1 MNWFLVSAN
10 VKTIYRQSILQGRAA
25 LNASDITQLSESIL
39 KLAHKGLDISTCEA
53 LGGYFAAN
61 NEVSI
66 EAIIKTRLQK
76 KLTTTFP
83 VISSNQS
90 MAMVNPENLKK
101 LSKNKFNILEPV
113 SGNEVLPMEHDMI
126 IVPTVGVDKNGFRVG
141 YGGGYY
147 DRLLKPIL
155 DRKNRPLIIGLV
167 YDFQLIDDLINEE
180 HDIKLDVVVTEKQ
193 VINFT
198 KF

>member
-1 MNWFLVSAN
+1 M
-10 VKTIYRQSILQGRAA
+10 KTIYRQSILQVRAA
-25 LNASDITQLSESIL
+25 LSASDITQLSESIL

-155 DRKNRPLIIGLV
+155 DKKNRPLIIGLV

-198 KF
+198 EF

>member
-10 VKTIYRQSILQGRAA
+10 VKTIYRQSILQVRAA
-25 LNASDITQLSESIL
+25 LSASDITQLSESIL

-83 VISSNQS
+83 VISSNRS

-155 DRKNRPLIIGLV
+155 DKKNRPLIIGLV

>member
-10 VKTIYRQSILQGRAA
+10 VKTIYRQSILRVRAA
-25 LNASDITQLSESIL
+25 LSASDITQLSESIL
-39 KLAHKGLDISTCEA
+39 KLAHKELDISTCEA

-155 DRKNRPLIIGLV
+155 NKKNRPLIIGLV

>member
-1 MNWFLVSAN
+1 VNWFLVSAN
-10 VKTIYRQSILQGRAA
+10 VKTIYRQSILQVRAA
-25 LNASDITQLSESIL
+25 LSASDITQLSESIL

-155 DRKNRPLIIGLV
+155 DKKNRPLIIGLV

-193 VINFT
+193 LINFT

>member
-1 MNWFLVSAN
+1 VNWFLVSAN

-155 DRKNRPLIIGLV
+155 DKKNRPLIIGLV

>member
-155 DRKNRPLIIGLV
+155 DKKNRPLIIGLV

-198 KF
+198 EF

>member
-10 VKTIYRQSILQGRAA
+10 VKTIYRQSILQVRAA
-25 LNASDITQLSESIL
+25 LSASDITQLSESIL
-39 KLAHKGLDISTCEA
+39 KIAHKGLDISTCEA

-155 DRKNRPLIIGLV
+155 DKKNRPLIIGLV
-167 YDFQLIDDLINEE
+167 YDFQLIEDQINEE
-180 HDIKLDVVVTEKQ
+180 HDIKLDVVVLIDEI
-193 VINFT
+193 VY
-198 KF
+198 

>member
-10 VKTIYRQSILQGRAA
+10 VKTIYRQSILQVRAA
-25 LNASDITQLSESIL
+25 LSASDITQLSESIL

-66 EAIIKTRLQK
+66 EAIIKIRLQK

-155 DRKNRPLIIGLV
+155 DKKNRPLIIGLV

>member
-10 VKTIYRQSILQGRAA
+10 VKTIYRQSILQVRAA
-25 LNASDITQLSESIL
+25 LSASDVTQLSESIL

-155 DRKNRPLIIGLV
+155 DKKNRPLIIGLV

>member
-10 VKTIYRQSILQGRAA
+10 VKTIYRQSILQVRAA
-25 LNASDITQLSESIL
+25 LSASDITQLSESIL

-155 DRKNRPLIIGLV
+155 DKKNRPLIIGLV

>member
-10 VKTIYRQSILQGRAA
+10 VKTIYRQSILRVRAA
-25 LNASDITQLSESIL
+25 LSASDITQLSESIL

-155 DRKNRPLIIGLV
+155 NKKNRPLIIGLV

>member
-10 VKTIYRQSILQGRAA
+10 VKTIYRQSILQVRAA
-25 LNASDITQLSESIL
+25 LSASDITQLSESIL

-155 DRKNRPLIIGLV
+155 DKKNRPVIIGLV

>member
-10 VKTIYRQSILQGRAA
+10 VKTIYRQSILQVRAA
-25 LNASDITQLSESIL
+25 LSASDITQLSESIL

-90 MAMVNPENLKK
+90 LAMVNPENLKK

-155 DRKNRPLIIGLV
+155 DKKNRPLIIGLV

>member
-1 MNWFLVSAN
+1 VNWFLVSAN
-10 VKTIYRQSILQGRAA
+10 VKTIYRQSILQVRAA

-155 DRKNRPLIIGLV
+155 DKKNRPLIIGLV

>member
-1 MNWFLVSAN
+1 VNWFLVSAN
-10 VKTIYRQSILQGRAA
+10 VKTIYRQSILQVRAA
-25 LNASDITQLSESIL
+25 LSASDITQLSESIL

-155 DRKNRPLIIGLV
+155 DKKNRPLIIGLV
-167 YDFQLIDDLINEE
+167 YDFQLIDGLINEE

>member
-10 VKTIYRQSILQGRAA
+10 VKTIYRQSILQVRAA
-25 LNASDITQLSESIL
+25 LSASDITQLSESIL

-155 DRKNRPLIIGLV
+155 DKKNRPLIIGLV
-167 YDFQLIDDLINEE
+167 YDFQLIDGLINEE

>member
-10 VKTIYRQSILQGRAA
+10 VKTIYRQSILQVRAA
-25 LNASDITQLSESIL
+25 LSASDITQLSESIL

-76 KLTTTFP
+76 NLTTTFP

-155 DRKNRPLIIGLV
+155 DKKNRPLIIGLV

>member
-10 VKTIYRQSILQGRAA
+10 VKTIYRQSILQVRAA
-25 LNASDITQLSESIL
+25 LSASDITQLSESIL

-155 DRKNRPLIIGLV
+155 NKKNKPLIIGLV

>member
-10 VKTIYRQSILQGRAA
+10 VKTIYRQSILQVRAA
-25 LNASDITQLSESIL
+25 LSASDITQLSESIL

-101 LSKNKFNILEPV
+101 LSKNKFNILEPF

-155 DRKNRPLIIGLV
+155 DKKNRPLIIGLV

-198 KF
+198 EF

>member
-10 VKTIYRQSILQGRAA
+10 VKTIYRQSILRVRAA
-25 LNASDITQLSESIL
+25 LSASDITQLSESIL

-155 DRKNRPLIIGLV
+155 NKKNRPLIIGLV

-180 HDIKLDVVVTEKQ
+180 HDIKVDVVVTEKQ

>member
-10 VKTIYRQSILQGRAA
+10 VKTIYRQSILQVRAA
-25 LNASDITQLSESIL
+25 LSASDITQLSESIL

-155 DRKNRPLIIGLV
+155 NKKNRPLIIGLV

>member
-10 VKTIYRQSILQGRAA
+10 VKTIYRQSILQVRAA
-25 LNASDITQLSESIL
+25 LSASDITQLSESIL
-39 KLAHKGLDISTCEA
+39 KIAHKGLDISTCEA

-155 DRKNRPLIIGLV
+155 DKKNRPLIIGLV

>member
-1 MNWFLVSAN
+1 VNWFLVSAN

-25 LNASDITQLSESIL
+25 LSASDITQLSESIL

-155 DRKNRPLIIGLV
+155 DKKNRPLIIGLV

>member
-1 MNWFLVSAN
+1 VNWFLVSAN
-10 VKTIYRQSILQGRAA
+10 VKTIYRQSILQVRAA
-25 LNASDITQLSESIL
+25 LSASDITQLSESIL

-155 DRKNRPLIIGLV
+155 DKKNRPLIIGLV

-198 KF
+198 EF

>member
-10 VKTIYRQSILQGRAA
+10 VKTIYRQSILQVRAA
-25 LNASDITQLSESIL
+25 LSASDITQLSESIL

-76 KLTTTFP
+76 NLTTTFP

-90 MAMVNPENLKK
+90 LAMVNPENLKK

-155 DRKNRPLIIGLV
+155 DKKNRPLIIGLV

>member
-155 DRKNRPLIIGLV
+155 DKKNRPLIIGLV

-180 HDIKLDVVVTEKQ
+180 HDIKLDVIVTEKQ

>member
-113 SGNEVLPMEHDMI
+113 SGNEVLPIEHDMI

-155 DRKNRPLIIGLV
+155 DKKNRPLIIGLV

-198 KF
+198 EF

>member
-1 MNWFLVSAN
+1 VNWFLVSAN
-10 VKTIYRQSILQGRAA
+10 VKTIYRQSILQVRAA
-25 LNASDITQLSESIL
+25 LSASDITQLSESIL

-155 DRKNRPLIIGLV
+155 DKKNRPLIIGLV

>member
-1 MNWFLVSAN
+1 MNWFLVSTN
-10 VKTIYRQSILQGRAA
+10 VKTIYRQSILRVRAA
-25 LNASDITQLSESIL
+25 LSASDITQLSESIL

-155 DRKNRPLIIGLV
+155 DKKNRPLIIGLV

>member
-10 VKTIYRQSILQGRAA
+10 VKTIYRQSILQVRAA
-25 LNASDITQLSESIL
+25 LSASDITQLSESIL

-155 DRKNRPLIIGLV
+155 DKKNRPLIIGLV

-198 KF
+198 EF

>member
-10 VKTIYRQSILQGRAA
+10 VKTIYRQSILQVRAA
-25 LNASDITQLSESIL
+25 LSASDITQLSESIL

-76 KLTTTFP
+76 RLTTTFP

-155 DRKNRPLIIGLV
+155 DKKNRPLIIGLV